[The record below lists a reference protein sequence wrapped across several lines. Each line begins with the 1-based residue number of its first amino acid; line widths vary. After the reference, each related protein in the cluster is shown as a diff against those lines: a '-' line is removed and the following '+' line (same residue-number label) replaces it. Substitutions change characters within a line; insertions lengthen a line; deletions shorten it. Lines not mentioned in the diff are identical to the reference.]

1 MKLAILA
8 SVLAMASLLFVAPAA
23 AQSKDD
29 ITPAEQAHITKY
41 VGPPAKAVPFFFPA
55 GIIQTTDPVLQRQE
69 YMRYLASTWS
79 CNQGNPNGPQSLIP
93 EPGSISVQTKILSSS
108 YVGKA
113 SDMRV
118 VLDHFVKQ
126 PDGRVRVTTLCGQYF
141 ITAEQEQ
148 IVETQ
153 FIALIQN
160 AAQRDYDF
168 YNVIT
173 DLAIKARA
181 QKLGISEADFRAQM
195 DTPMVDN
202 PHVTYREF
210 NRIPKP
216 TQVSDFVPREI
227 HLGFNIPLG
236 GILGVTWL
244 NTGIIYYNPDAWIR
258 DYLTDQPEI
267 LQHEMVHCNSN
278 VEKFPMTEAFDAELL
293 ADMPIVLDPNNEL
306 DLPTHSYAKDLREMF
321 LIYFNDD
328 FDEAQKQSFKI
339 DLAGN
344 QVLDEDKYRYY
355 HQQHDIVKAE
365 ARHFFQ
371 TVTIPEFY
379 SDPIWWGSVNNIRG
393 DNNSVFR
400 MTLALHYNPT
410 LLGGSKATL
419 DWLEGNREI
428 IMETAELGFRR
439 GLGGDEPTDSDDF
452 KVPQY
457 LMEMYERIFSP
468 VERTKIEAYYKAH
481 PDELAKVKKMS
492 PDQLMDLAKKF
503 KEADKGVT
511 IDEIR

>member
-1 MKLAILA
+1 MAVLLAVCPA
-8 SVLAMASLLFVAPAA
+8 S
-23 AQSKDD
+23 AQS
-29 ITPAEQAHITKY
+29 T
-41 VGPPAKAVPFFFPA
+41 KAVPFFFPA
-55 GIIQTTDPVLQRQE
+55 GTIQTTDPVLQRQE
-69 YMRYLASTWS
+69 YIRYLTSTWS
-79 CNQGNPNGPQSLIP
+79 CNQGNPNGPQTLIA
-93 EPGSISVQTKILSSS
+93 EPGSISIQTKVLSSS
-108 YVGKA
+108 YVGKP

-118 VLDHFVKQ
+118 VLDHFIKQ

-148 IVETQ
+148 VVEQQ
-153 FIALIQN
+153 FIALIQD
-160 AAQRDYDF
+160 AARRDYEF

-173 DLAIKARA
+173 DLAIKSRA
-181 QKLGISEADFRAQM
+181 QKLGISEAEFRAQM
-195 DTPMVDN
+195 PQPMVDN
-202 PHVTYREF
+202 PRVTYREF

-216 TQVSDFVPREI
+216 TKVSDFVPREI

-258 DYLTDQPEI
+258 DYLTEQPEI

-293 ADMPIVLDPNNEL
+293 ADMPIVLSPNNQL
-306 DLPTHSYAKDLREMF
+306 DLETHGYAADLREMF

-328 FDEAQKQSFKI
+328 FDEAIKQEFKI

-344 QVLDEDKYRYY
+344 EVIDEAKYRYY
-355 HQQHDIVKAE
+355 HKQHDLVKAE
-365 ARHFFQ
+365 AQEFFKN
-371 TVTIPEFY
+371 VTIPEFY
-379 SDPIWWGSVNNIRG
+379 SDPIWWGSVNDIRG
-393 DNNSVFR
+393 DKNSVFR

-428 IMETAELGFRR
+428 ILETAESGFKA
-439 GLGGDEPTDSDDF
+439 GLGSGHTDTTDDGKTV

-457 LMEMYERIFSP
+457 FIDMYERMFTP
-468 VERTKIEAYYKAH
+468 TERVKIEAYYKAH
-481 PDELAKVKKMS
+481 PAELQKLKTMS
-492 PDQLMDLAKKF
+492 PEQLIDLAKKF
-503 KEADKGVT
+503 KTNMGEVT
-511 IDEIR
+511 SDEIQ